1 LDFVQGVTSKRK
13 ATIAK
18 DKALLKMLVESRV
31 RGHSSGK
38 QKKKDSFSMPARGFA
53 IALLIKMP
61 RSPAYALNNILRRH
75 FADMTEKFLTPLNRY
90 FDQLLP
96 THVNSLSHSKK
107 GQGQLKPFQVDQFYR
122 FLKEN
127 GPQLQFRS
135 TFKARATT
143 GDPIREFYTQFL
155 KCGNFATWL
164 RLRTNEAQNEI
175 RHRYIRML
183 CNTNVTQQ
191 IATSREVE
199 AVDLLV
205 RFQDALTLIQNDD
218 DAHDEIEKL
227 RLQIDKLIQTLPA
240 DLRTSIEH

>member
-1 LDFVQGVTSKRK
+1 
-13 ATIAK
+13 
-18 DKALLKMLVESRV
+18 
-31 RGHSSGK
+31 
-38 QKKKDSFSMPARGFA
+38 
-53 IALLIKMP
+53 
-61 RSPAYALNNILRRH
+61 
-75 FADMTEKFLTPLNRY
+75 MTEKFLTPLNRY
-90 FDQLLP
+90 FDQLVP
-96 THVNSLSHSKK
+96 THVSSLSSKK
-107 GQGQLKPFQVDQFYR
+107 NQGQLKPFQVDQFYR

-127 GPQLQFRS
+127 GPPLQFRS

-183 CNTNVTQQ
+183 CNTDVSKQ
-191 IATSREVE
+191 IASSREVE

-205 RFQDALTLIQNDD
+205 RFQDALTLIQNEDD
-218 DAHDEIEKL
+218 GHEDAEKIQ
-227 RLQIDKLIQTLPA
+227 LQIDTIIQTLPA